1 MIGGLWNGLSGLNTY
16 EKALNVESNN
26 ITNVSTIGHKAD
38 DVRFEDLLYQ
48 NGHGNGSTV
57 QTIDKRTIQGSLQVT
72 GNSYDVA
79 IEGKGYF
86 IVKERETGDISYTRA
101 GNFQMGIDG
110 LLQTS
115 DSLKV
120 LGLTP
125 QTTSVISSNI
135 NEKTFTNDY
144 NKFLASQT
152 ISNENSQII
161 PPDNFIKTINTK
173 ATNYLSSANN
183 SGISGN
189 GYKSAD
195 SKIADIDALTSDY
208 KSKLETYSLLPD
220 VESRASLSQI
230 TIIDYSDLTANL
242 LDEND
247 TISVLVNNS
256 KITQQ
261 FDTDIQTT
269 LNKFSDQLSNVRGLT
284 SSVDTN
290 TGIVQIT
297 SLIPGKDVAIVE
309 ASINNSYSQITNT
322 QNASLGSGQGLV
334 DSSRTALKTALE
346 AADAKLIDITSKI
359 SLNDKNNLPVNQIQ
373 MQLDN
378 LNLVNNSF
386 GTVVIDDGNIYLKDG
401 NNSFLVGKLETATF
415 RNEQGLNPLGDNLY
429 KNTAESGIALRA
441 GDMNKLISSSLE
453 LSNSNISTS
462 LTSLLVYQKAYEANS
477 KSITTSDEMLS
488 TAMDLIK

>member
-1 MIGGLWNGLSGLNTY
+1 MIGGLWNGLSGLNSY

-26 ITNVSTIGHKAD
+26 ITNVSTVGHKAD

-48 NGHGNGSTV
+48 NGYGKGSSV
-57 QTIDKRTIQGSLQVT
+57 QSIDKRIVQGGLQVT

-79 IEGKGYF
+79 IDGKGYF
-86 IVKERETGDISYTRA
+86 IVQERETGDTAYTRA
-101 GNFQMGIDG
+101 GNFQMGVDG
-110 LLQTS
+110 LLQTP
-115 DSLKV
+115 DALKV

-125 QTTSVISSNI
+125 QTTSIISSTAD
-135 NEKTFTNDY
+135 ERTFTNDY
-144 NKFLASQT
+144 SKFIASQT
-152 ISNENSQII
+152 ISNDDSKTI
-161 PPDNFIKTINTK
+161 PADNFIKTINAK
-173 ATNYLSSANN
+173 ATNYLASASD
-183 SGISGN
+183 SGISGS
-189 GYKSAD
+189 GYKSSD
-195 SKIADIDALTSDY
+195 SKISDIDALMSDY
-208 KSKLETYSLLPD
+208 KSKLETYSLSPD
-220 VESRASLSQI
+220 VASTTSLSQI
-230 TIIDYSDLTANL
+230 TAIDYSNLTANL

-261 FDTDIQTT
+261 FDTDIETT
-269 LNKFSDQLSNVRGLT
+269 LNKFSDKLSNVKGLT

-297 SLIPGKDVAIVE
+297 SLIPGDNVSIAE
-309 ASINNSYSQITNT
+309 ASINNSYSQITNI
-322 QNASLGSGQGLV
+322 QDASLGSGQGLV

-359 SLNDKNNLPVNQIQ
+359 SLNDEDNLVVNQIQ

-378 LNLVNNSF
+378 LDLVEKSF
-386 GTVVIDDGNIYLKDG
+386 GSVVIDDGNIYLKDG
-401 NNSFLVGKLETATF
+401 NNSFLVGKLETAMF
-415 RNEQGLNPLGDNLY
+415 RNEQGLDALGDNLY
-429 KNTAESGIALRA
+429 RNTDESGIALKAR
-441 GDMNKLISSSLE
+441 DMNKLVSSSLE
-453 LSNSNISTS
+453 LSNANISTS